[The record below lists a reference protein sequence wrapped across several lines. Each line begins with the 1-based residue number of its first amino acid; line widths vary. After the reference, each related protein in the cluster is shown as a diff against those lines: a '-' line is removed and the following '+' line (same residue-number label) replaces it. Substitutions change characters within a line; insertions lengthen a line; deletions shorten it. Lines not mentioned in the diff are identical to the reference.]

1 MGCFCAAHFAV
12 FVTEE
17 LQRSEEVLLRFQH
30 LTDSLIVFFFSSFFP
45 RQLSPFS
52 SFFSCCVLFW
62 SSLGA
67 FFGQAETF
75 LLLLFSPSAS
85 PSSSSSG
92 FSDSRPQSPAR
103 TAGLNSNTPPPPP
116 PPLPPPPPPL
126 PSSSL
131 RGTPPPIPPLPI
143 HQQHLAIPPAPAP
156 LQIAPGVLHP
166 APPPVAPPLPS
177 SSPAR
182 LQQVL
187 ERGQPLGSGTQ
198 SDGAILPPPPP
209 PPPLPLPGART
220 SSPCPSGPPPVPAFP
235 SAGAM
240 GLPPPHTLHE
250 VGPKRHHPA
259 NLPPISDA
267 RSVLLE
273 AIRKGGENTRSS
285 SSKVLPT
292 VLVTRVTMCPSC
304 LPPVLFRHSAAE
316 GGGAA
321 GAGGQARARGQRRGH
336 HPVTPHR
343 RGVLRLRGR
352 VRVRRGRLDGVMVVR
367 KERESAW
374 ARQDEYLQVPLSRI
388 QPPLIKHAQ
397 FSRQASSPHQ
407 KAAWL
412 VCVFGECLHVVRVC
426 VSSVSSRSSCIQSFL
441 HCYVSLSNPHPPDPP
456 TPPRLLLLYMKVIF
470 LSF

>member
-1 MGCFCAAHFAV
+1 MCWGGGGLLWAV
-12 FVTEE
+12 SALLTQ

-30 LTDSLIVFFFSSFFP
+30 LTDSLIVIFFSSFFP
-45 RQLSPFS
+45 RKLPPFS

-62 SSLGA
+62 SSSGA
-67 FFGQAETF
+67 FLGQAETF
-75 LLLLFSPSAS
+75 LLLLFSPSTS

-198 SDGAILPPPPP
+198 SDGAVLPPPPP

-273 AIRKGGENTRSS
+273 AIRKGGEKHQIQQFQSAPNCPGYQGYHVSFLSPTCLLQAFSCGRWRSS
-285 SSKVLPT
+285 GS
-292 VLVTRVTMCPSC
+292 RRPS
-304 LPPVLFRHSAAE
+304 
-316 GGGAA
+316 
-321 GAGGQARARGQRRGH
+321 
-336 HPVTPHR
+336 T
-343 RGVLRLRGR
+343 
-352 VRVRRGRLDGVMVVR
+352 
-367 KERESAW
+367 SAW
-374 ARQDEYLQVPLSRI
+374 ATTWPPSCRAASPWSTPTPRTSPSSTRAIGWSDGGGKRERI
-388 QPPLIKHAQ
+388 GVGTTGRI
-397 FSRQASSPHQ
+397 SSGTPIQNPAPAHQ
-407 KAAWL
+407 TRPVFPSGVFTTSEGCL
-412 VCVFGECLHVVRVC
+412 LGVCVRGVSPCCPCVC
-426 VSSVSSRSSCIQSFL
+426 F
-441 HCYVSLSNPHPPDPP
+441 
-456 TPPRLLLLYMKVIF
+456 
-470 LSF
+470 

>member
-1 MGCFCAAHFAV
+1 M
-12 FVTEE
+12 
-17 LQRSEEVLLRFQH
+17 LRFQH
-30 LTDSLIVFFFSSFFP
+30 LTPTDTHWVFSAFFT
-45 RQLSPFS
+45 RKVSPFS
-52 SFFSCCVLFW
+52 SVCGCIILL

-67 FFGQAETF
+67 FLGQVSSLNF
-75 LLLLFSPSAS
+75 YIFSYSPHLSS

-131 RGTPPPIPPLPI
+131 RGTPPPIPPLPVQQQ
-143 HQQHLAIPPAPAP
+143 QQHLAIPPAPAP

-198 SDGAILPPPPP
+198 SDGAVLPPPPP

-240 GLPPPHTLHE
+240 ALPPPHMLHDL
-250 VGPKRHHPA
+250 GPKRHHPA

-273 AIRKGGENTRSS
+273 AIRKGGKTPAF
-285 SSKVLPT
+285 VPQT
-292 VLVTRVTMCPSC
+292 VLVTRVTVS
-304 LPPVLFRHSAAE
+304 PPVLFRHSAAE
-316 GGGAA
+316 SGGAA
-321 GAGGQARARGQRRGH
+321 GAGGQTRARGQRRGH
-336 HPVTPHR
+336 HPLAPHR
-343 RGVLRLRGR
+343 RGVLRLRG
-352 VRVRRGRLDGVMVVR
+352 
-367 KERESAW
+367 
-374 ARQDEYLQVPLSRI
+374 
-388 QPPLIKHAQ
+388 
-397 FSRQASSPHQ
+397 
-407 KAAWL
+407 
-412 VCVFGECLHVVRVC
+412 
-426 VSSVSSRSSCIQSFL
+426 
-441 HCYVSLSNPHPPDPP
+441 
-456 TPPRLLLLYMKVIF
+456 
-470 LSF
+470 